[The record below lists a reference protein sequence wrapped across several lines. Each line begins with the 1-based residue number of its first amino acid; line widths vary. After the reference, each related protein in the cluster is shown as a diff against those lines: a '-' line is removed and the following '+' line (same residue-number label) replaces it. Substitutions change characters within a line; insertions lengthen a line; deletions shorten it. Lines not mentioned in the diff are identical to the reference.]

1 MVSHFDHTHS
11 NLHPHAGL
19 RKRCVQRQQQGASR
33 GHHAFDFGRDS
44 LARPTVLSVVPL
56 LGWPA
61 QGNRLAHSSLDPPP
75 LCCEINDHELV
86 ASLQQRQIERG
97 FVRDACHLRSAR
109 RTGASEKPP
118 ASCGSRPLAVGT
130 EATPRPAPGHSCMPS
145 LLLPRAA
152 EVPHASHRH
161 MSTWARK
168 GAGRLPPCCTHPSA
182 AWPPTPAAQVGLSS
196 FRSCVLLPQNLFQ
209 VHAPGLGVT
218 RGFVQ

>member
-11 NLHPHAGL
+11 CLHAHAGL
-19 RKRCVQRQQQGASR
+19 RGCLCIQVHAEATR
-33 GHHAFDFGRDS
+33 GGFAGSPCFR
-44 LARPTVLSVVPL
+44 LWARFAGTAHCLSVVPL

-61 QGNRLAHSSLDPPP
+61 QGNRLTHSSLDPPP

-97 FVRDACHLRSAR
+97 LVRDACHLRSAR

-152 EVPHASHRH
+152 EVPHASLRH

-182 AWPPTPAAQVGLSS
+182 ALPPTPAAHVGLPS
-196 FRSCVLLPQNLFQ
+196 FRSCVLL
-209 VHAPGLGVT
+209 AGGVLPLS
-218 RGFVQ
+218 RAQSLDL